1 MTHADDIARNL
12 SRVRERV
19 AVAAER
25 AGRDA
30 ASITLV
36 AVSKT
41 HPVDVVTAARAAGQL
56 DFGENYAQE
65 LTDKAPAAPPD
76 VRWHYI
82 GRLQTNKV
90 KFVAPV
96 AHLVHTVDSERL
108 ARELDRRAALLGRRI
123 AVLLQVNLAGEEQKG
138 GVSPDELPALLDA
151 ASSCA
156 HLDVRGLMTMPPFW
170 PAERV
175 RPFFAG
181 LRELRDRHASSARPL
196 AELSMGMS
204 GDFEVAIAEGATIV
218 RVGTAIFGVREP

>member
-1 MTHADDIARNL
+1 MTTDAIARNL
-12 SRVRERV
+12 GTVRERV
-19 AVAAER
+19 AAAAR
-25 AGRDA
+25 KAGRDA
-30 ASITLV
+30 AAITLV

-41 HPVDVVTAARAAGQL
+41 HPVDVVTAAHAAGQL

-65 LTDKAPAAPPD
+65 LADKAAAAPTD

-90 KFVAPV
+90 KLVAPV
-96 AHLVHTVDSERL
+96 ASLVHTVDSERL

-123 AVLLQVNLAGEEQKG
+123 GVLLQVNVAGEEQKG

-151 ASSCA
+151 VSACA

-175 RPFFAG
+175 RPFFAA
-181 LRELRDRHASSARPL
+181 LRELRDRLASPSRPL

-204 GDFEVAIAEGATIV
+204 GDFEVAIEEGATIV
-218 RVGTAIFGVREP
+218 RVGTAIFGEREP